1 MMGIIMPS
9 QASLFAALIDKIAAV
24 VNEDVITESELRESM
39 LPFIADYRIRY
50 GEEGLKEKMDEAR
63 QDALNRLIE
72 EKLILLEARKRNVI
86 VDDFE
91 IQQRIEEVKQRFGSE
106 DEFYKAISDSGIT
119 LVRLKKKYEEQIMM
133 RKLVNG
139 VINSKVHITPTQ
151 IASYY
156 NGNIKDF
163 SSPNMCRFK
172 VIFIK
177 ISESEGRGAAQSL
190 AENILARIKRGES
203 FDALAAEFSQGPNID
218 KGGDMGYMAEGST
231 IPEIEQAMVT
241 MSPGEVSEVIKAE
254 AGFYIVMVV
263 DKKLK
268 GVLPMA
274 DVSDI
279 IKERLF
285 QRESELTLREF
296 VSNLKRD
303 AYIKIN

>member
-1 MMGIIMPS
+1 
-9 QASLFAALIDKIAAV
+9 
-24 VNEDVITESELRESM
+24 
-39 LPFIADYRIRY
+39 
-50 GEEGLKEKMDEAR
+50 
-63 QDALNRLIE
+63 
-72 EKLILLEARKRNVI
+72 
-86 VDDFE
+86 
-91 IQQRIEEVKQRFGSE
+91 
-106 DEFYKAISDSGIT
+106 
-119 LVRLKKKYEEQIMM
+119 MM